1 MREQIKRYLLLLLGL
16 YVNSLGIAFI
26 TRADLGTSPISS
38 VPYTLSLGF
47 SPTLGMF
54 TLYMSLVLVLLQVL
68 LLRKTF
74 PLIWVL
80 QIPFSFFFSCF
91 IDLSMDM
98 LSFLQTD
105 AYLLKLL
112 YLLIG
117 CGILGTGV
125 YLEMAA
131 NVVMLP
137 GEAFVCAVS
146 LAFHTDFGKT
156 KVAFD
161 SAMVLLAGVISLLLF
176 HKLAGIRE
184 GTVLAALLVGTI
196 ARFFNRRI
204 SFLGRLLQKTPVKAE
219 SSAE

>member
-1 MREQIKRYLLLLLGL
+1 MREQIKRYLLFLLGL

-80 QIPFSFFFSCF
+80 QIPFSFLFFCF

-117 CGILGTGV
+117 CGICLSGNGGKRGDASRRGV
-125 YLEMAA
+125 R
-131 NVVMLP
+131 VR
-137 GEAFVCAVS
+137 GFS
-146 LAFHTDFGKT
+146 
-156 KVAFD
+156 
-161 SAMVLLAGVISLLLF
+161 GVP
-176 HKLAGIRE
+176 H
-184 GTVLAALLVGTI
+184 
-196 ARFFNRRI
+196 RFR
-204 SFLGRLLQKTPVKAE
+204 QDE
-219 SSAE
+219 SCV